1 MRLATLTIALALV
14 GGCGDDDEAPAEPA
28 GRFAQ
33 LTVTV
38 DPDGEGGKPA
48 RRATVRCEAPEDSAV
63 CRAVERVPPKAF
75 EPTPGNVACT
85 QQYGGPQT
93 ATVEGTLRGDPVAA
107 EFSRVNGCEIE
118 RWEAAKPLF
127 EAAG

>member
-1 MRLATLTIALALV
+1 MRLATLILALALAA
-14 GGCGDDDEAPAEPA
+14 GCGEDEQSGAPAPS
-28 GRFAQ
+28 GSFAD

-48 RRATVRCEAPEDSAV
+48 RRATISCEAPEDSGA
-63 CRAVERVPPKAF
+63 CRAVARVSPKAF

-93 ATVEGTLRGDPVAA
+93 ATVEGTLRGEPVGAT
-107 EFSRVNGCEIE
+107 FSRVNGCEIS
-118 RWEAAKPLF
+118 RWRDAAPLLD
-127 EAAG
+127 AA